1 MKSKSPK
8 KNKNKKAVKA
18 AEKDPMIEHLE
29 DEIKT
34 DMHQVVWFK
43 KGISEAK
50 KKIEQ
55 NRKILEKLRKIK

>member
-1 MKSKSPK
+1 MKKSPK
-8 KNKNKKAVKA
+8 KEKIKKT
-18 AEKDPMIEHLE
+18 EKDSMIEYLE

-50 KKIEQ
+50 KKIE
-55 NRKILEKLRKIK
+55 